1 MRERG
6 REGGKE
12 RERKQEKERK
22 RERETHRQ
30 SEREKERERE
40 REREREKERARQKE
54 RKRVC
59 AIFVHRVHARLM
71 CLYVCVR
78 IYVCVRVC
86 VCVCA
91 RAQMFT
97 FSCLFV
103 SEGSRETYYKT
114 DSTQINLNKKS
125 SENPRSTANQS
136 SEPCT
141 VLQYPSRETYYKTG
155 HIRVVNLTQLFP

>member
-40 REREREKERARQKE
+40 REREREKERAREKE

-78 IYVCVRVC
+78 IYVCVR